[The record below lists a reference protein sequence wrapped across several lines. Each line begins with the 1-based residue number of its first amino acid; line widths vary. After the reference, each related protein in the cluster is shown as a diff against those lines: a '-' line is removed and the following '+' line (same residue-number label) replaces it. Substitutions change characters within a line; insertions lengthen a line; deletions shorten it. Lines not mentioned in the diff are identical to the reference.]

1 MKTILIPTDFSKNA
15 FVAAEYGCSLAA
27 ATQQKVLLMHVYIAL
42 YSGYKEDGNST
53 KQIEW
58 VENQSAQDMENLI
71 KILKDQFPDVQIEG
85 EYVKGF
91 MIDVVGQKLKEGD
104 ISLVVMGTKG
114 VSNVAESVL
123 GSTTYEVIK
132 KSPVPVLVVPAD
144 TPDFVFKRVGFF
156 TDYKDVELDA
166 LLTFRQA
173 IPLAAQLSVLHFY
186 TDKKDQE
193 TTEKDL
199 SRWERKM
206 RAAFP
211 DEHLSFKA
219 VYTDDVDINAVSL
232 TADAE
237 QLNLLVFTRP
247 HKTFFQTIFTPRLT
261 KTVAGYFTTIP
272 SIFIKV

>member
-1 MKTILIPTDFSKNA
+1 
-15 FVAAEYGCSLAA
+15 
-27 ATQQKVLLMHVYIAL
+27 MHVYIAL

-53 KQIEW
+53 KQIKWAES
-58 VENQSAQDMENLI
+58 QSAKDMEHLVNV
-71 KILKDQFPDVQIEG
+71 LKKQFPNVEIEG

-91 MIDVVGQKLKEGD
+91 MIDVVEQKLKDSD

-132 KSPVPVLVVPAD
+132 KSPIPVLVVPVD
-144 TPDFVFKRVGFF
+144 TPDFVLDRVGFF
-156 TDYKDVELDA
+156 TDYKDSELDA

-173 IPLAAQLSVLHFY
+173 IPLDTHISVLHFY
-186 TDKKDQE
+186 TDKDNQE
-193 TTEKDL
+193 ATEKNL

-206 RAAFP
+206 SAAFP
-211 DEHLSFKA
+211 DEDLSFKA
-219 VYTDDVDINAVSL
+219 VHVDKVDINAVSL
-232 TADAE
+232 TADTE

-261 KTVAGYFTTIP
+261 KAIAGYFSTIP
-272 SIFIKV
+272 SVFIKV